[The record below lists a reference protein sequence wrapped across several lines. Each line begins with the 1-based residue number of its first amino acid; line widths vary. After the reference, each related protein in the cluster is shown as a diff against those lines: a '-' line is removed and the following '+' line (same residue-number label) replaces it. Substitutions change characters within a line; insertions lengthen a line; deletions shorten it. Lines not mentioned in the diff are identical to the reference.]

1 MTSKRDRLW
10 ESSKKELKY
19 LETQTDLFVASLSTL
34 ASSRQTQTY
43 KFKTVNGTFIL
54 ICSLALVSK
63 KFMMTDRAEYEI
75 FTQMNNCENILNRM
89 VNDICK
95 EFYTY
100 FCRKIR

>member
-43 KFKTVNGTFIL
+43 TFETVKVTFIL
-54 ICSLALVSK
+54 IFRLALVSK

-89 VNDICK
+89 VNFICK
-95 EFYTY
+95 EFTLIFAEKYV
-100 FCRKIR
+100 